1 MTTISPTLTDQ
12 RATPP
17 VKQATLPQRQKRR
30 SLAQSSIGRNI
41 LGLVGIAGALILWE
55 MLSVTGLLSVS
66 AVPPASAALIEF
78 FHQLTNPLF
87 WEALWNTLSIVL
99 IGLALIIVVA
109 TPLALLIGLSRF
121 AAESTWFLIEFLKP
135 IPPIALIP
143 LGLLLWGP
151 SPGMKLFL
159 ITLGAVWPLL
169 TQLVYGIRQIDGVAS
184 NMARSYRLGWKLTTT
199 RVVIPSILPF
209 AMTGLRIS
217 AAIAVIIAVV
227 TEMIGGAAGLGQLIV
242 VAQSAGALEQMYA
255 LILAAGLLGL
265 GINACFKAAERPLL
279 FWHASVREDS

>member
-1 MTTISPTLTDQ
+1 MTTITQPLTEDPRPSTLEVVNKP
-12 RATPP
+12 AP
-17 VKQATLPQRQKRR
+17 VKRR
-30 SLAQSSIGRNI
+30 ALAQTQTGRTI
-41 LGLVGIAGALILWE
+41 LGVIGTAGALGLWE
-55 MLSVTGLLSVS
+55 FLSVS
-66 AVPPASAALIEF
+66 GVLSASAIPAASTTLAELLN
-78 FHQLTNPLF
+78 QLMNPVF
-87 WEALWNTLSIVL
+87 WGALWNTISIVL

-159 ITLGAVWPLL
+159 ITLGAIWPLL
-169 TQLVYGIRQIDGVAS
+169 TQLIYGIRQMDGVAAD
-184 NMARSYRLGWKLTTT
+184 MARSYRLGWRLTTT

-242 VAQSAGALEQMYA
+242 VAQSAGAIDQMYA
-255 LILAAGLLGL
+255 LILTAGLLGL
-265 GINACFKAAERPLL
+265 LINACFKVAERPLL